1 MYGQYSVL
9 GRYSIDKLL
18 VPAGKKR
25 IFSPQFQLMK
35 TNTLLFALLASV
47 LVLAACSKEFSA
59 ESSKVP
65 STGSLRADGV
75 GDCLPK
81 NVVGV
86 YEANK
91 ELDPDANYLEV
102 EVEVYSPGSYEIYTD
117 TVNGIWF
124 RASGLFTSPGIYTVE
139 LQGYGTPV
147 NSNISNFV
155 VSYSGTECTIAV
167 TIFPEGG
174 GGPAEIELAGSPNTC
189 TDFDL
194 EGAYVTGTPLTSS
207 NTVTLKVNV
216 LTPGTYNIT
225 TTLSNGITFAGTGA
239 FLNTGSHTVTL
250 TGNGTPLVTGPTNVP
265 ITVGNSTCSFTVDVV
280 GPAAYT
286 FDCATAIVVGTY
298 VKGVELDAS
307 HSVILDVDVT
317 QPGGYNITAT
327 INGMTFSA
335 AGDFTAAGP
344 AQVTLIANGIPTNEG
359 TYNVPLSG
367 GGNNCTFELIVED
380 SPNASGTWTFTAE
393 GTTWTGTINTMS
405 IEFFPALINSVI
417 EFTGTTASGHTLVV
431 KLRDASGSVST
442 NERYW
447 FHIPFLSENVGLLFL
462 FSDPSS
468 QPLYEWEAVGTP
480 PELDLG
486 FLITSINESSDPK
499 TISMTFSGNI
509 TTPNNGPVVNITNG
523 SVSAT
528 FKN

>member
-117 TVNGIWF
+117 TINGIWF

-189 TDFDL
+189 TDFNL

-225 TTLSNGITFAGTGA
+225 TTLSNGITFAGAGA

-250 TGNGTPLVTGPTNVP
+250 TGNGTPLITGPTNVP

-393 GTTWTGTINTMS
+393 GTTWTGTINTMT
-405 IEFFPALINSVI
+405 IDYHRPGFAAVI
-417 EFTGTTASGHTLVV
+417 DFTGTTASGHTLAVV
-431 KLRDASGSVST
+431 LTDITGYIFANEHYRFYVASIADNWG
-442 NERYW
+442 Y
-447 FHIPFLSENVGLLFL
+447 LFL
-462 FSDPSS
+462 FNDPSS
-468 QPLYEWEAVGTP
+468 QPMYKWDADDLP
-480 PELDLG
+480 PDMDLT
-486 FLITSINESSDPK
+486 FVTTSIDETSDPK
-499 TISMTFSGNI
+499 TISMTFSGTI

-523 SVSAT
+523 SVNAT
-528 FKN
+528 FKI